1 MKQKPLE
8 LDLSNIE
15 RIAERHGV
23 TPKLALDIFNDI
35 HDVAKVLNNDD
46 QFLPSYSNK
55 KVVELGDFTTIHV
68 GQVATNDTNGG
79 RSHELRIRVF
89 QKDTPMSEHT
99 VILPMPGIK
108 VNFVDGKETVNIN
121 ENWEKYRTM
130 ETHPLNA
137 VNKKPKRAKALVS
150 IYCTKG
156 TVTGF
161 SDPKIHRIIYE
172 DEFHLEEEIIKEKR
186 KELTIG
192 SSYDYGLF
200 VGFISLP
207 NSQSHFVESKEPYTK
222 EQVIQLMDM
231 LGKFYKPD
239 LTDYPNVK
247 WHTWGGM
254 ASDQL
259 NETSEQLLDRLS
271 PNFTLKSQP

>member
-99 VILPMPGIK
+99 VILPMP
-108 VNFVDGKETVNIN
+108 
-121 ENWEKYRTM
+121 
-130 ETHPLNA
+130 
-137 VNKKPKRAKALVS
+137 
-150 IYCTKG
+150 
-156 TVTGF
+156 
-161 SDPKIHRIIYE
+161 
-172 DEFHLEEEIIKEKR
+172 
-186 KELTIG
+186 
-192 SSYDYGLF
+192 
-200 VGFISLP
+200 